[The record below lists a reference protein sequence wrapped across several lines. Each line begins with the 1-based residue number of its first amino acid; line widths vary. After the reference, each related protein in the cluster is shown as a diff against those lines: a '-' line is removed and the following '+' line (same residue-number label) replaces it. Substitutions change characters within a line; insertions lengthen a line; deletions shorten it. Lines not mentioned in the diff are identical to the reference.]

1 MEGPEFQIL
10 KTIPFHKVD
19 IKVIDMEIHKK
30 QIFPGSF
37 EQVKSYMD
45 TQGYEMNSII
55 RGMDA
60 VFVKKGYLDEL
71 HEL

>member
-1 MEGPEFQIL
+1 
-10 KTIPFHKVD
+10 
-19 IKVIDMEIHKK
+19 MEIHKK